1 MQAQEVIE
9 VAKKYA
15 GTNESALLC
24 IKDAEYCLSIER
36 EPSAK
41 ERALRS
47 LLHSVGCF
55 SKVYQE
61 VQGNL

>member
-1 MQAQEVIE
+1 MQAQEIIE

-15 GTNESALLC
+15 GKNDSALLC
-24 IKDAEYCLSIER
+24 IKDAEYCLSTQR
-36 EPSAK
+36 ENAAK

-61 VQGNL
+61 VQKQL

>member
-1 MQAQEVIE
+1 MKVQEIIE
-9 VAKKYA
+9 IAKKYA

-61 VQGNL
+61 AQEKL

>member
-1 MQAQEVIE
+1 MRAQEIIE

-24 IKDAEYCLSIER
+24 IKDAEYCLTIQR
-36 EPSAK
+36 EHNAK

-61 VQGNL
+61 VQDQL

>member
-1 MQAQEVIE
+1 MQAQEIIE

-24 IKDAEYCLSIER
+24 IKDAEYCLSTQR
-36 EPSAK
+36 ENAAAV
-41 ERALRS
+41 RALRS
-47 LLHSVGCF
+47 LLHSVGRF

-61 VQGNL
+61 VQGKL